1 MNGFSQRLG
10 DVNARIH
17 RACALAGRDPA
28 EIRLLAVS
36 KRHSLAAVQEALAAG
51 QLEFGENFVQE
62 AIPKIEAT
70 AQTPARWHFIGH
82 LQSNKTALAATH
94 FDWVHTID
102 RLKIARRLSSQRPF
116 HAPPL
121 QVCIQVRLGDEA
133 SKSGVEPA
141 AVGELAAAVA
151 ELPQLALRGLMT
163 IPPPSDEPAE
173 QRGYFRTLRELQ
185 ETLIAGGLKLDTL
198 SMGMSADLEA
208 AIAEGATLV
217 RIGTALFGP
226 RPAAGTG

>member
-1 MNGFSQRLG
+1 MTGFSQRLD
-10 DVNARIH
+10 DVNARIQ
-17 RACALAGRDPA
+17 RACEDSGRDPDG
-28 EIRLLAVS
+28 IRLLAVS
-36 KRHSLAAVQEALAAG
+36 KRHSLAAVQEAVAAG

-62 AIPKIEAT
+62 AIAKIEAT
-70 AQTPARWHFIGH
+70 AGTAARWHFIGH

-94 FDWVHTID
+94 FDWVHTVD
-102 RLKIARRLSSQRPF
+102 RLKIARRLSAQRPF

-151 ELPQLALRGLMT
+151 DLPRITLRGLMT
-163 IPPPSDEPAE
+163 IPPPSDDATV

-185 ETLIAGGLKLDTL
+185 ESLIAGGLTLDTL

-208 AIAEGATLV
+208 AVAEGATLV
-217 RIGTALFGP
+217 RVGTALFGP
-226 RPAAGTG
+226 RPAARTG

>member
-1 MNGFSQRLG
+1 MTGVSQRLD
-10 DVNARIH
+10 DVNARIQ
-17 RACALAGRDPA
+17 RACEDSGRNPAG
-28 EIRLLAVS
+28 IRLLAVS
-36 KRHSLAAVQEALAAG
+36 KRHSLAAVQEAVSAG

-70 AQTPARWHFIGH
+70 ADTGARWHFIGH

-94 FDWVHTID
+94 FDWVHTVD
-102 RLKIARRLSSQRPF
+102 RLKIARRLSAQRPF

-133 SKSGVEPA
+133 SKSGAEPA

-151 ELPQLALRGLMT
+151 ALPRIALRGLMT
-163 IPPPSDEPAE
+163 IPPPSEDPAV
-173 QRGYFRTLRELQ
+173 QRGYFRRLRELQ
-185 ETLIAGGLKLDTL
+185 EQLIDDGLTLDTL

-226 RPAAGTG
+226 RPAPQTG

>member
-1 MNGFSQRLG
+1 MTGFSQRLD
-10 DVNARIH
+10 DVNARIQ
-17 RACALAGRDPA
+17 RACEDSGRNPAG
-28 EIRLLAVS
+28 IRLLAVS
-36 KRHSLAAVQEALAAG
+36 KRHSLAAVQEAVAAG

-70 AQTPARWHFIGH
+70 ADTGARWHFIGH

-94 FDWVHTID
+94 FDWVHTVD
-102 RLKIARRLSSQRPF
+102 RLKIARRLSAQRPF

-121 QVCIQVRLGDEA
+121 QVCIQVRVGDEA
-133 SKSGVEPA
+133 SKSGAEPA

-151 ELPQLALRGLMT
+151 ALPRIALRGLMT
-163 IPPPSDEPAE
+163 IPPPSEDPAV
-173 QRGYFRTLRELQ
+173 QRGYFRRLRELQ
-185 ETLIAGGLKLDTL
+185 EQLIDDGLTLDTL

-226 RPAAGTG
+226 RPAPQTG

>member
-1 MNGFSQRLG
+1 MTGFSQRLD
-10 DVNARIH
+10 DVNARIQ
-17 RACALAGRDPA
+17 RACEDSGRDPA
-28 EIRLLAVS
+28 GIRLLAVS
-36 KRHSLAAVQEALAAG
+36 KRHSLAAVQAAIAAG

-70 AQTPARWHFIGH
+70 AETEARWHFIGH

-94 FDWVHTID
+94 YDCGLTDD
-102 RLKIARRLSSQRPF
+102 RLKIARRLSDQRSY

-121 QVCIQVRLGDEA
+121 QVCIQVRLGDEG
-133 SKSGVEPA
+133 SKSGAEPA

-151 ELPQLALRGLMT
+151 ELPRITLRGLMT
-163 IPPPSDEPAE
+163 IPPPSDDPAV

-185 ETLIAGGLKLDTL
+185 ETLVAGGMTLDTL
-198 SMGMSADLEA
+198 SMGMSGDLEA

-217 RIGTALFGP
+217 RVGTALFGP
-226 RPAAGTG
+226 RPAARTG

>member
-1 MNGFSQRLG
+1 MTGFSQRLN
-10 DVNARIH
+10 DVNARIQ
-17 RACALAGRDPA
+17 RACEDSGRDPA
-28 EIRLLAVS
+28 GIRLLAVS
-36 KRHSLAAVQEALAAG
+36 KRHSLAAVQEAIAAG
-51 QLEFGENFVQE
+51 QTEFGENFVQE

-70 AQTPARWHFIGH
+70 ADTGARWHFIGH

-94 FDWVHTID
+94 FDWVHTVD
-102 RLKIARRLSSQRPF
+102 RLKIARRLSAQRSV

-121 QVCIQVRLGDEA
+121 QVCIQVRVGDEA
-133 SKSGVEPA
+133 SKSGAEPA

-151 ELPQLALRGLMT
+151 ELPRITLRGLMT
-163 IPPPSDEPAE
+163 IPPPSDDPAV

-185 ETLIAGGLKLDTL
+185 ETLIADGLTLDTL
-198 SMGMSADLEA
+198 SMGMSGDLEA

-226 RPAAGTG
+226 RPAPQTG

>member
-1 MNGFSQRLG
+1 MTGFSQRLN
-10 DVNARIH
+10 DVNARIQ
-17 RACALAGRDPA
+17 RACEDSGRDPA
-28 EIRLLAVS
+28 GIRLLAVS
-36 KRHSLAAVQEALAAG
+36 KRHSLAAVQEAIAAG
-51 QLEFGENFVQE
+51 QTEFGENFVQE

-70 AQTPARWHFIGH
+70 ADTGARWHFIGH

-94 FDWVHTID
+94 FDWVHTVD
-102 RLKIARRLSSQRPF
+102 RLKIARRLSAQRSV

-121 QVCIQVRLGDEA
+121 QVCIQVRVGDEA
-133 SKSGVEPA
+133 SKSGAAPA

-151 ELPQLALRGLMT
+151 ELPRITLRGLMT
-163 IPPPSDEPAE
+163 IPPPSDDPAV

-185 ETLIAGGLKLDTL
+185 ETLIADGLTLDTL
-198 SMGMSADLEA
+198 SMGMSGDLEA

-226 RPAAGTG
+226 RPAPQTG